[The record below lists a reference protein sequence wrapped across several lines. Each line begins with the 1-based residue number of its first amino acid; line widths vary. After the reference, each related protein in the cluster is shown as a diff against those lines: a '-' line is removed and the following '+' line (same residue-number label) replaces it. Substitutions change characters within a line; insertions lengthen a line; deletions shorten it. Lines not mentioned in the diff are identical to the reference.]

1 MLSNRLRCGNRLLNQ
16 HSLKLNSLVI
26 FPWFASSPW
35 PFFFCI
41 KSTIWRP
48 KKCPHQA
55 RGQNDHVTSLWH
67 KELWR
72 HSYILWKLVYR
83 NTCYVFII
91 LVANIIWLSDH
102 VIRSSYLLDASF
114 LHVSPQFFMSQRC
127 DMIVLA
133 ARLMGTLFW
142 PPNRTFNAK
151 KKWSRRTR

>member
-1 MLSNRLRCGNRLLNQ
+1 MET
-16 HSLKLNSLVI
+16 
-26 FPWFASSPW
+26 
-35 PFFFCI
+35 
-41 KSTIWRP
+41 TISRI
-48 KKCPHQA
+48 HQA

-72 HSYILWKLVYR
+72 HSYILWKVVYR

-102 VIRSSYLLDASF
+102 VIRSSYLLDVSF
-114 LHVSPQFFMSQRC
+114 LHVSPRFFMSQRC

-151 KKWSRRTR
+151 KKNGQGELARRLDRLFLILNTAINQKIQKKFRVISTLNRLCRSLGL